1 MLEKSVNDDM
11 MIENRSVEEFHLTE
25 IKETMNDAAHLH
37 THADGTVHAHADGA
51 AHAHADGTVH
61 THADGTVHAHADG
74 TGHTHSHTHDPAE
87 MKKITNRL
95 ARSIGHLESVKR
107 MIESGQDCSD
117 VLIQLAAVKA
127 EINGAGKALLK
138 EHLEHC
144 IVEAVE
150 QQDME
155 SIEKVNR
162 AIDQFMR

>member
-1 MLEKSVNDDM
+1 M
-11 MIENRSVEEFHLTE
+11 TE

-127 EINGAGKALLK
+127 EINGELDELIDALVTADQAEKLK
-138 EHLEHC
+138 N
-144 IVEAVE
+144 A
-150 QQDME
+150 Q
-155 SIEKVNR
+155 
-162 AIDQFMR
+162 A

>member
-11 MIENRSVEEFHLTE
+11 MIENRSGEEFHLTE

-51 AHAHADGTVH
+51 AHA
-61 THADGTVHAHADG
+61 HADGTVHAHADG